1 MMTTDDRELR
11 RRPWDNGVTMTRIPS
26 ALLMLV
32 ATGILLMGSSSNA
45 ILNAQAADLGGG
57 STFRLYCASCH
68 GAAGKGDGPLASSMK
83 VAPADLTQIAKK
95 NGGVFPTDR
104 VSRTIDGRSPSRVHG
119 SDMPVWGDAFASSRL
134 DSASAT
140 QRIQRLVAFIQS
152 IQQPTP

>member
-1 MMTTDDRELR
+1 MSFSMRSER
-11 RRPWDNGVTMTRIPS
+11 RRPWDNGLTMIRIRS
-26 ALLMLV
+26 ALLLFA
-32 ATGILLMGSSSNA
+32 ATGFLVMAWSPDQVLS
-45 ILNAQAADLGGG
+45 AQASDLGGA

-83 VAPADLTQIAKK
+83 IPPADLTQIAKK
-95 NGGVFPTDR
+95 SGGVFPADR

-119 SDMPVWGDAFASSRL
+119 SDMPVWGDAFASSKL
-134 DSASAT
+134 DSASVT